1 MNIELNSLKTPIIS
15 NVNVNEIID
24 SNVIKNLLI
33 DQIYKKVRW
42 REIIEHMLKKNVFE
56 FVEIGPS
63 KTLSGML
70 KRFKKDIIVRNFNNI
85 EDVDSWLWLISILKI
100 KKYY

>member
-1 MNIELNSLKTPIIS
+1 LNSLKIPIIS
-15 NVNVNEIID
+15 NVNVDEIKD

-42 REIIEHMLKKNVFE
+42 REIIEYMLKKNVLE
-56 FVEIGPS
+56 FVEIGPG

-70 KRFKKDIIVRNFNNI
+70 KRFKKDIVIRNFNNM
-85 EDVDSWLWLISILKI
+85 EDMNS
-100 KKYY
+100 